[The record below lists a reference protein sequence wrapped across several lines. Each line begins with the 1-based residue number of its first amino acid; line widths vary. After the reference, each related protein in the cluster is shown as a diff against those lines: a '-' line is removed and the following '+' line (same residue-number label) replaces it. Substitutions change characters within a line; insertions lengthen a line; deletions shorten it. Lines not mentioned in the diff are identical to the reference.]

1 MTKLDPTHEMID
13 CPKCSQ
19 RVHRRT
25 WDGWIETHNC
35 EPLCRGCGHRRSDH
49 RPVCAGEKEYPYICR
64 QDCMRFVSPVAC
76 PYCDGSGWLPE
87 QYVGTPYA
95 GRWRCVCWEHF
106 NYGDAESKQRS
117 RAIVALLETGQM
129 TFGL

>member
-1 MTKLDPTHEMID
+1 
-13 CPKCSQ
+13 
-19 RVHRRT
+19 
-25 WDGWIETHNC
+25 
-35 EPLCRGCGHRRSDH
+35 
-49 RPVCAGEKEYPYICR
+49 
-64 QDCMRFVSPVAC
+64 MRFVSPVAC

-106 NYGDAESKQRS
+106 AFEDAESKKRS

-129 TFGL
+129 TFVL